1 MQIQRGKE
9 YSQSRITV
17 GAIVIILGI
26 VTIDSFGIIRLITG
40 TICFITG
47 IFDLK
52 K

>member
-9 YSQSRITV
+9 YSQLRITV
-17 GAIVIILGI
+17 GAIVMILG
-26 VTIDSFGIIRLITG
+26 VATIDSFGVIPLITG